1 MEPKIKETRWD
12 TTIESSIIDRWER
25 DDLYAFDGLS
35 GRPVYSIDTPPPYIN
50 TQIHIG
56 QAYTYVWMDA
66 IARYKRMTGHNVLF
80 PLGFDRNGLPI
91 EVQAEKEYR
100 IDIRVT
106 PREEFLAKCE
116 DLLNRYTKTAHGTFR
131 RLGIGFN
138 SYKRG
143 HGVGGLYE
151 TDDPEFRR
159 LTQMLFIDLFERG
172 LIYESERTSNYCIAC
187 GTSLSDAEVEYREEE
202 ATLYSIRFRVA
213 DGDEDLII
221 ATTRPE
227 LLAACRAVIFN
238 PEDDRYRKYE
248 GERAIVPIFGQ
259 EVPIRGH
266 PYAKPDYGSGLV
278 MICSYGDQGDIT
290 VFKDLGLTPTFLLG
304 PDGRMNRLAGKY
316 SGLKV
321 KEARAEIASDMAK
334 AGLLVKEE
342 RVVHHQPICWRSH
355 TPIEFIPQK
364 EIYLKQLPFVK
375 ELLAAAASM
384 KYFAPESRKM
394 LTDWINGLSSDW
406 VISRHRYY
414 GTEIPL
420 WYCKSCGAAYVPPP
434 GKYYRPWKE
443 DPPINRC
450 PSCGGS
456 SFVGESRIFDTWF
469 DSSNTELYI
478 TGYPADR
485 HTFGRAF
492 PVSLRPQG
500 KEIVR
505 SWLYFTLLKSYLI
518 TGAAPFKDVWIHMH
532 VVDEKG
538 EKMSKSLGNTIDPNG
553 VLDQFGAE
561 AFRIWAFL
569 EGNITEGDIR
579 YSQQRMAGNHKFLT
593 KLWNVSRLISSFPL
607 VKDNYELL
615 DSDRWIMTELAK
627 LIDDVRKS
635 NESYMLNRSA
645 LLIRDFAWYKFAD
658 HYIELVKPRAYGV
671 VGFNEKEVS
680 GAWYTMHLVLRSLL
694 LLIAPFTPMMSDHIF
709 TTLYSSTSIHKEAF
723 PSKPPADNDLGSLT
737 ERLLEFNSHVW
748 NYKKEKKLALKDPIG
763 LKIPEELKPFER
775 DLRAMHNIAS
785 IAQIG

>member
-12 TTIESSIIDRWER
+12 TAIESSIIDGWER
-25 DDLYAFDGLS
+25 DDLYSFDKASGL
-35 GRPVYSIDTPPPYIN
+35 PVYSIDTPPPYIN

-66 IARYKRMTGHNVLF
+66 IARYRRMTGNNVLF

-91 EVQAEKEYR
+91 EVQTEKEYKV
-100 IDIRVT
+100 DIRVT

-116 DLLNRYTKTAHGTFR
+116 DLLNRYTKTAHETFR

-143 HGVGGLYE
+143 HDVGGLYE
-151 TDDPEFRR
+151 TDDPEFRK
-159 LTQMLFIDLFERG
+159 LTQRIFLDLFARG

-202 ATLYSIRFRVA
+202 TTLYSIRFQIA
-213 DGDEDLII
+213 DDDGSLTI

-227 LLAACRAVIFN
+227 LLAACKAIIFN
-238 PEDDRYRKYE
+238 PTDERYRNYE
-248 GERAIVPIFGQ
+248 GRKARVPLFGQ

-278 MICSYGDQGDIT
+278 MICSYGDQGDIA
-290 VFKDLGLTPTFLLG
+290 VFKDLGLAPTFLLG
-304 PDGRMNRLAGKY
+304 PDGRMNKLSGKY
-316 SGLKV
+316 AGLKV
-321 KEARAEIASDMAK
+321 REAREEIASDLAK
-334 AGLLVKEE
+334 AGLVVKEE
-342 RVVHHQPICWRSH
+342 RIVHRQPICWRSH

-375 ELLAAAASM
+375 ELLDAVAGM
-384 KYFAPESRKM
+384 KFFAPESRKL

-420 WYCKSCGAAYVPPP
+420 WYCKSCGATYAPPP

-456 SFVGESRIFDTWF
+456 SFVGEGRIFDTWF

-478 TGYPADR
+478 TGYPLDR

-532 VVDEKG
+532 VVDERG
-538 EKMSKSLGNTIDPNG
+538 EKMSKSLGNTVDPNK

-561 AFRIWAFL
+561 AFRVWAFL

-579 YSQQRMAGNHKFLT
+579 YSQQRVTGNQKFLT
-593 KLWNVSRLISSFPL
+593 KLWNVSRLISSFPIPS
-607 VKDNYELL
+607 DDYELL
-615 DSDRWIMTELAK
+615 NSDRWIIAELAK
-627 LIDDVRKS
+627 LIDEVRNS
-635 NESYMLNRSA
+635 NESYMLNRTM
-645 LLIRDFAWYKFAD
+645 LLIRDFTWYKFAD
-658 HYIELVKPRAYGV
+658 HYIELAKPRAYGV
-671 VGFNEKEVS
+671 TGFSEREVR
-680 GAWYTMHLVLRSLL
+680 GAWFTLHLVLRSLL
-694 LLIAPFTPMMSDHIF
+694 LLIAPFIPMMSDRIF
-709 TTLYSSTSIHKEAF
+709 TTLYSSTSIHKEMF
-723 PSKPPADNDLGSLT
+723 PSKPTVEKDLSYLT
-737 ERLLEFNSHVW
+737 DRLLEFNSYVW
-748 NYKKEKKLALKDPIG
+748 NYKKERKLALKDPIS
-763 LKIPEELKPFER
+763 LKIPDELKPFER